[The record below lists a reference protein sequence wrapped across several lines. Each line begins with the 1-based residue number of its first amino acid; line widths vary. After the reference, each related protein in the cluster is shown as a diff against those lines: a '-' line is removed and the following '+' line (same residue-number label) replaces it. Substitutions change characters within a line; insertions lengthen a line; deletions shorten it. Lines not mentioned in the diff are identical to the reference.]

1 MIEENIKDAYNE
13 EPYDVFFDK
22 IICPVVEYPEDKIA
36 EIKQIIAEHK
46 KHPSVI
52 YDNVEEMFK
61 DMGINVGD
69 LNE

>member
-1 MIEENIKDAYNE
+1 MECDSG
-13 EPYDVFFDK
+13 VFR
-22 IICPVVEYPEDKIA
+22 CPVVEYPEAKTA

-61 DMGINVGD
+61 DMGIDVGD
-69 LNE
+69 LNVQT